1 MQWIGGAESLDAI
14 ADGGWHPNQ
23 QEFTASQKQSS
34 EVHGGSFNGGGE
46 QQALGILA
54 VGHALVTD
62 KSMDFSAID
71 DDDHEKAAGEDAEKQ
86 AQTQTQTLQSLES
99 NDSIETRERADAGTA
114 MPLLVKKHVV
124 HEKAKQAPL
133 LKYRCPECAEPFQK
147 WSTCLEHLNA
157 TGHANP
163 CHKKGLQQ
171 RCMSGSVHVKDN
183 GHPNSGCLRGKGEGG
198 REEGIV
204 PEANKH
210 RHKHKRCNQ
219 GGGRRVLCPK
229 QKAKSAGK
237 AAQTAAKVAAIRAGE
252 PGMRGARAGGAS
264 REPQIR
270 SIDEASAVCPVCK
283 KQFLCA
289 KTMTYHLRDKKDA
302 QHTHFRESDSNTLP
316 LATTKRVYT
325 LQVLPS
331 HVVRPSV
338 VLEPTTQAAALNERA
353 SDSSTAGH
361 SRVSK
366 RKKLSP
372 SDILGQP
379 SGSGAQHESNA
390 SGARDESNK
399 VDVVT
404 ITASC

>member
-14 ADGGWHPNQ
+14 ADGGWHPQQ

-34 EVHGGSFNGGGE
+34 EVLGGSVNGGGE
-46 QQALGILA
+46 QQALGRLA

-62 KSMDFSAID
+62 ESMDFSAID
-71 DDDHEKAAGEDAEKQ
+71 DDDHEKAAGKDAEKQ
-86 AQTQTQTLQSLES
+86 AETQTQTLQSLES

-124 HEKAKQAPL
+124 HEKAKQA
-133 LKYRCPECAEPFQK
+133 
-147 WSTCLEHLNA
+147 
-157 TGHANP
+157 
-163 CHKKGLQQ
+163 
-171 RCMSGSVHVKDN
+171 
-183 GHPNSGCLRGKGEGG
+183 LRGKG

-204 PEANKH
+204 PE
-210 RHKHKRCNQ
+210 
-219 GGGRRVLCPK
+219 
-229 QKAKSAGK
+229 AKSAGK

-379 SGSGAQHESNA
+379 SGSGAQDESNA
-390 SGARDESNK
+390 SGARGESNK